1 MSKTLRRTSWII
13 GTLAASTSI
22 LESGYTSHAKS
33 FTESE
38 IKAMAMAS
46 QIQLINGIG
55 LCLCATRK
63 TNLIALPL
71 ISLTASTF
79 LFSGLIFYSK
89 TQKDFRF
96 NKLIPVG
103 GACSI
108 GGWLLMAIC

>member
-1 MSKTLRRTSWII
+1 MSKALRRTSWVV
-13 GTLAASTSI
+13 GTLITSSSI
-22 LESGYTSHAKS
+22 LESGYVSHAKG
-33 FTESE
+33 FADSE
-38 IKAMAMAS
+38 LKAMAMAS

-63 TNLIALPL
+63 TKLIALPF
-71 ISLTASTF
+71 ISLTASTI